1 MFIFEAGLLLP
12 AHLWLQGQGRE
23 KKKKIPSRDFASVES
38 LHANAPPKP
47 NTNAMAKRITPVP
60 SVSIA
65 EKEKGKKKKIQ
76 RKGGKERGR
85 AGFPPSSLDQ
95 EAKLNSNKKSP
106 RWRSE
111 RGQDSFGL

>member
-12 AHLWLQGQGRE
+12 AHLWLQGQGRK
-23 KKKKIPSRDFASVES
+23 KKKKIPSGDFASVES

-65 EKEKGKKKKIQ
+65 EKEKGKKKKY
-76 RKGGKERGR
+76 KERVGR
-85 AGFPPSSLDQ
+85 RGGALDFPPPLLTKRQ
-95 EAKLNSNKKSP
+95 N
-106 RWRSE
+106 
-111 RGQDSFGL
+111 